1 MKKLFF
7 AFPLVIS
14 SFSTFAGGGSEW
26 QPTVSPGQ
34 CIEYTE
40 IGETGG
46 YKWND
51 TDSCNEVVRR
61 GYASGVM
68 VSGKVFYDGAP
79 SISYTGHV
87 APNKPYARQ
96 APLYNDGKK
105 KWGHGD
111 SYTYW
116 AR

>member
-1 MKKLFF
+1 M
-7 AFPLVIS
+7 ATNSIS
-14 SFSTFAGGGSEW
+14 
-26 QPTVSPGQ
+26 GQ
-34 CIEYTE
+34 RIEYTE

-105 KWGHGD
+105 NGGMETLTHTGQD
-111 SYTYW
+111 NIIF
-116 AR
+116 